1 MYYTWPT
8 SPYTYLGG
16 QDYEV
21 PELRVRELGVGELDV
36 RELGMCELG
45 VGELGVC
52 SLSAQRSRKSPVR
65 DPVPTRCGL

>member
-1 MYYTWPT
+1 M
-8 SPYTYLGG
+8 
-16 QDYEV
+16 